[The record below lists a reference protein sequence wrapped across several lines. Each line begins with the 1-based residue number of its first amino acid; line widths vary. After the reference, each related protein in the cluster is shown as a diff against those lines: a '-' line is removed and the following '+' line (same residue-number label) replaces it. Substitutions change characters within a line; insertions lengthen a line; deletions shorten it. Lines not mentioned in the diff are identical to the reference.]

1 MTAEQIEAKKARMA
15 EALRLHDE
23 GLSIMEISKRMGLW
37 YETIRQYLI
46 SSGAHIPKPQD
57 GRSKIRSS
65 KIKRMPCGRVRCYA
79 LVRMLYL
86 DYIPVKEIAEI
97 ANIGSSAIT
106 NQMKREGLGRNHQ
119 RMRPKVVN
127 EIVNRAKLGESYYAI
142 AKDIGM
148 NPASV
153 SKVAIKNGIRRGKGG
168 GCVARNSAERSSKAA
183 PKRMARVR
191 DAIGER
197 FEVMRET
204 RKDWFLLR
212 CRECGHEFERFVDLH
227 CKTECPECH
236 RREVERRETE
246 RKTERKTASMRR
258 ALVRAFRGVLRVKER
273 EEREREFLD
282 TIHVCKECGKRF
294 TMRELRES
302 NPWNFSDSPTFCSL
316 SCSHRYHGR
325 ISKHRRREKKRAGD
339 CDLSLR
345 ELDERDNHTCYLC
358 GGQTDW
364 NDYRVDG
371 SGNFV
376 AGDMY
381 PSMDHVIPLADGG
394 THTDGNLRIAHR
406 LCNALK
412 GDRSVD
418 EAREA
423 IAARFEGVPS

>member
-1 MTAEQIEAKKARMA
+1 MTAEQIEAKKARVA
-15 EALRLHDE
+15 EALHLHDE
-23 GLSIMEISKRMGLW
+23 GLSMTEISKMMGVCH
-37 YETIRQYLI
+37 ETVRRYLML
-46 SSGAHIPKPQD
+46 SGVHKPKPQD

-97 ANIGSSAIT
+97 ANIGSNAIT
-106 NQMKREGLGRNHQ
+106 SQMKREGLGRNHQ

-153 SKVAIKNGIRRGKGG
+153 STVAIKNGIRRGKGG
-168 GCVARNSAERSSKAA
+168 GCVARNNAARSSKAA

-191 DAIGER
+191 DAIGES
-197 FEVMRET
+197 FEVVRET

-212 CRECGHEFERFVDLH
+212 CRECGHEFERYVDLH

-236 RREVERRETE
+236 RREVERHE
-246 RKTERKTASMRR
+246 TERKTASMRR

-273 EEREREFLD
+273 EEREEREREFLD
-282 TIHVCKECGKRF
+282 TVHVCKECGREF
-294 TMRELRES
+294 TLRELRED
-302 NPWNFSDSPTFCSL
+302 NPWNFSNNPTFCSL
-316 SCSHRYHGR
+316 SCSHRYRGR

-381 PSMDHVIPLADGG
+381 PSMDHVIPLVAGG
-394 THTDGNLRIAHR
+394 THTHGNLRIAHR

-412 GDRSVD
+412 GDRSVE
-418 EAREA
+418 EAMAA
-423 IAARFEGVPS
+423 IAARLEGVPG

>member
-1 MTAEQIEAKKARMA
+1 MVANVTAEQIEAKKARVA

-23 GLSIMEISKRMGLW
+23 GLSIKQTAERMGVAH
-37 YETIRQYLI
+37 ETVRRYLRASGIPLVKKPTNKGTRKLPCGTMKHCPAFMRMLI
-46 SSGAHIPKPQD
+46 SD
-57 GRSKIRSS
+57 GV
-65 KIKRMPCGRVRCYA
+65 GT
-79 LVRMLYL
+79 
-86 DYIPVKEIAEI
+86 AEI
-97 ANIGSSAIT
+97 AAALGCTASTVSNFKSRHGLSDSR
-106 NQMKREGLGRNHQ
+106 KRLGRDDLD
-119 RMRPKVVN
+119 
-127 EIVNRAKLGESYYAI
+127 EIVARAESGESYYSIAADFGTTHSHISTIAI
-142 AKDIGM
+142 R
-148 NPASV
+148 
-153 SKVAIKNGIRRGKGG
+153 NGIRRGKGG
-168 GCVARNSAERSSKAA
+168 GCVARNNAARSSKAA

-191 DAIGER
+191 DAIGES
-197 FEVMRET
+197 FEVVRET

-236 RREVERRETE
+236 RREVERNERE
-246 RKTERKTASMRR
+246 RKMAQMRR
-258 ALVRAFRGVLRVKER
+258 ALVRALHGMLRVKER

-282 TIHVCKECGKRF
+282 TVYVCKECGKKF

-381 PSMDHVIPLADGG
+381 PSMDHVIPLVAGG
-394 THTDGNLRIAHR
+394 THTHGNLRIAHR

-423 IAARFEGVPS
+423 IAVRFEGVPS

>member
-1 MTAEQIEAKKARMA
+1 MVANVTAEQIEAKKARVA

-23 GLSIMEISKRMGLW
+23 GLSITEISKRMGLR

-46 SSGAHIPKPQD
+46 SSGVHIPKPQD

-148 NPASV
+148 TPASV
-153 SKVAIKNGIRRGKGG
+153 STVAIKNGIRRGKGG
-168 GCVARNSAERSSKAA
+168 GCVARNNAARSSKAA

-197 FEVMRET
+197 FDVVRET

-236 RREVERRETE
+236 RREVEREDKR
-246 RKTERKTASMRR
+246 
-258 ALVRAFRGVLRVKER
+258 
-273 EEREREFLD
+273 REREGKRALMQRLVN
-282 TIHVCKECGKRF
+282 IIAYEHVCPEFGARF
-294 TMRELRES
+294 RSS
-302 NPWNFSDSPTFCSL
+302 NPSQLYCSEG
-316 SCSHRYHGR
+316 CRKR
-325 ISKHRRREKKRAGD
+325 ARWKRREKSLGSHGSHVKRAKRYGVEYD
-339 CDLSLR
+339 RSITLNKLIK
-345 ELDERDNHTCYLC
+345 RDGMTCYIC
-358 GGQTDW
+358 GKTCTKDDKRWGTFGP
-364 NDYRVDG
+364 DY
-371 SGNFV
+371 
-376 AGDMY
+376 
-381 PSMDHVIPLADGG
+381 PTIDHVIPLCKGG
-394 THTDGNLRIAHR
+394 THTWDNVRVACGE
-406 LCNALK
+406 CNDAK
-412 GDRSVD
+412 GGSL
-418 EAREA
+418 
-423 IAARFEGVPS
+423 P

>member
-1 MTAEQIEAKKARMA
+1 MVANVTAEQIEAKKARVA

-23 GLSIMEISKRMGLW
+23 GLSIKQTAERMGVAH
-37 YETIRQYLI
+37 ETVRRYLRAN
-46 SSGAHIPKPQD
+46 GIPFVKKQTNK
-57 GRSKIRSS
+57 GTRKL
-65 KIKRMPCGRVRCYA
+65 PCGSASLCPAAAV
-79 LVRMLYL
+79 MLF
-86 DYIPVKEIAEI
+86 ANGMTQTMI
-97 ANIGSSAIT
+97 ANMFGCSQNAVSHALRKRNVSTSRGRRPNIA
-106 NQMKREGLGRNHQ
+106 KRE
-119 RMRPKVVN
+119 
-127 EIVNRAKLGESYYAI
+127 RAVEMASAGMSYYEVGRLLGVSNAT
-142 AKDIGM
+142 
-148 NPASV
+148 V
-153 SKVAIKNGIRRGKGG
+153 SKWARKAGIVRGKGG
-168 GCVARNSAERSSKAA
+168 GCVARNNAARSSKAA

-197 FEVMRET
+197 FEVVRET

-236 RREVERRETE
+236 RLKVERNERE
-246 RKTERKTASMRR
+246 RKMAQMRR
-258 ALVRAFRGVLRVKER
+258 ALVRALHGMLRVKER

-282 TIHVCKECGKRF
+282 TVHVCKECGREF
-294 TMRELRES
+294 TLRELRES

-381 PSMDHVIPLADGG
+381 PSMDHVIPLVAGG
-394 THTDGNLRIAHR
+394 THTHGNLRIAHR

-412 GDRSVD
+412 GDRSVE
-418 EAREA
+418 EAMAA
-423 IAARFEGVPS
+423 IAARLEGVPG